1 MSSDY
6 YVYQWCHPKS
16 FEPAYVGKGRGN
28 RAIQHLNIPTNRP
41 FYDWLKRHS
50 DAKLIYLR
58 GGLAENE
65 AYELEVSTIE
75 SIGRRID
82 GSGPLF
88 NVRRGGE
95 DEITHG
101 QPIEYGG
108 RRYISLSDIA
118 RSYGLSEFTLYS
130 RLRYGYTVEEAL
142 GKGVRQGQGNATKID
157 FRGIR
162 NKQVIFFQL

>member
-1 MSSDY
+1 MSSDF

-28 RAIQHLNIPTNRP
+28 RAIQHLTTPSNRP
-41 FYDWLKRHS
+41 FYDWLMRHP

-58 GGLAENE
+58 GGLTEDE
-65 AYELEVSTIE
+65 AYELEVNTIE
-75 SIGRRID
+75 SIGRRVD

-101 QPIEYGG
+101 
-108 RRYISLSDIA
+108 RRSDLLI
-118 RSYGLSEFTLYS
+118 
-130 RLRYGYTVEEAL
+130 
-142 GKGVRQGQGNATKID
+142 
-157 FRGIR
+157 
-162 NKQVIFFQL
+162 

>member
-1 MSSDY
+1 MSSDF
-6 YVYQWCHPKS
+6 YVYQWCHPKT
-16 FEPAYVGKGRGN
+16 FEPAYVGKGIGN

-58 GGLAENE
+58 GGLAENK
-65 AYELEVSTIE
+65 AYELDVSTIE

-95 DEITHG
+95 DEIAHG
-101 QPIEYGG
+101 QPIDYGG
-108 RRYISLSDIA
+108 HRYISLAEIA
-118 RSYGLSEFTLYS
+118 RGHGL
-130 RLRYGYTVEEAL
+130 R
-142 GKGVRQGQGNATKID
+142 VRFKMPHYAE
-157 FRGIR
+157 RAC
-162 NKQVIFFQL
+162 